1 VDDLI
6 PLMAEGHI
14 LPYLDMP
21 LQHAN
26 QRVLQAMKRPAAAEK
41 VLERIA
47 RWRRQCA
54 DLTLRSTFIVGF
66 PGETEAEFEELLD
79 FLREAQLDRVGC
91 FAYSPVEGAQAN
103 ALPGALPE
111 EVREQRRARFMQVQS
126 AISRQRLQAK
136 IGREMIVLVD
146 EVREKQVVARS
157 SADAPE
163 IDGRVFIPGG
173 WELEPGDFI
182 RVRITGATA
191 HDLQAEPLE
200 SEEGD

>member
-1 VDDLI
+1 
-6 PLMAEGHI
+6 
-14 LPYLDMP
+14 MP

-26 QRVLQAMKRPAAAEK
+26 QRVLQAMKRPAATEK
-41 VLERIA
+41 VLDRIA
-47 RWRRQCA
+47 RWRRACP

-91 FAYSPVEGAQAN
+91 FAYSPVKGAQAN
-103 ALPGALPE
+103 ALPGALPD
-111 EVREQRRARFMQVQS
+111 EVREARRARFMQVQ
-126 AISRQRLQAK
+126 AEISRQRLAAR
-136 IGREMIVLVD
+136 IGSETVVLVD

-163 IDGRVFIPGG
+163 IDGRVFIPGA

-191 HDLQAEPLE
+191 HDLRAEPLD
-200 SEEGD
+200 EETE